1 MTMLPQC
8 TNTSNARCV
17 CVFVGVS
24 ATVCICVYVCATNIA
39 CRLYPRGAEARSFGS
54 AKEGRG
60 TRDRERQRETK
71 IDRETEREIQRD
83 TIVAIQGDTERL
95 THYSGRGG
103 RRRRL
108 DLSNRHAKPWVIQR
122 GGAKRDGPTASH
134 T

>member
-60 TRDRERQRETK
+60 TRDRETERDREGQRGTER
-71 IDRETEREIQRD
+71 DRERLRETERDSKSKD
-83 TIVAIQGDTERL
+83 T
-95 THYSGRGG
+95 
-103 RRRRL
+103 
-108 DLSNRHAKPWVIQR
+108 
-122 GGAKRDGPTASH
+122 KRDKER
-134 T
+134 